1 MSLQGEQEKVVETI
15 TSSEAF
21 HKALSSLSL
30 AQQRQVG
37 ARFIAHVLDLTDGSC
52 TKHAQQVAEKSD
64 ISPEE
69 LESAYRAVHSV
80 YVATHPH
87 SDLSAMDF
95 SRQAAH
101 FVSEACMICLA
112 PTYEGSI
119 AHHLAEKVANY
130 CRMARICSSIEH
142 EGESPK
148 FGAAEGSVKKEMD
161 AQYEI
166 LTEFLKTA

>member
-1 MSLQGEQEKVVETI
+1 MDTI
-15 TSSEAF
+15 TNSEAF

-52 TKHAQQVAEKSD
+52 AQHAQQVAEKSD

-69 LESAYRAVHSV
+69 LQSAYRAVHSV

-95 SRQAAH
+95 RRQAAH
-101 FVSEACMICLA
+101 FVAEACMVCLA
-112 PTYEGSI
+112 PTFEGSPG
-119 AHHLAEKVANY
+119 HHLAEKVAHY

-142 EGESPK
+142 EDEVPK
-148 FGAAEGSVKKEMD
+148 FGEAERSIKNEMD

-166 LTEFLKTA
+166 LTAFLRSA